1 MTNLKLIWSF
11 DESVGFLL
19 NFKTIDIQLFRH

>member
-1 MTNLKLIWSF
+1 LKLIWSF

>member
-1 MTNLKLIWSF
+1 MTNLKLIWIF